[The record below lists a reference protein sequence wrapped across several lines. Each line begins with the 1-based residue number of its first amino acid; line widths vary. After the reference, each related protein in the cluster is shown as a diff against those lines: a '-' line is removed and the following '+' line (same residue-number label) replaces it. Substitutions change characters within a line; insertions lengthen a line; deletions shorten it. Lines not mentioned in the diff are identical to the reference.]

1 MKNKFDS
8 SKLLNSKVFNSKV
21 FNGLLGLALV
31 LLGWQLGSM
40 ALQKPFLPTPG
51 ASFAA
56 FGQFLLNGDLGRQFL
71 ISAMRILCSLVLAMA
86 LAVPVGLAMG
96 RIGWLGR
103 LLNPMVYLLYPL
115 PKVVFLPVIVVLLGL
130 GNWPKIFLIALVVF
144 FQIVV
149 VTRDAAASIPQASLQ
164 SMRSLH
170 ATPWQTMWHL
180 ILPSCLPQILTSL
193 RITLGTA
200 IAILFF
206 AETFAS
212 FDGLGYFILDGMETR
227 DYPAMYA
234 GIIGLALLGF
244 VLYWA
249 VDLLELR
256 LCRWQQKK

>member
-1 MKNKFDS
+1 MKSKFA
-8 SKLLNSKVFNSKV
+8 
-21 FNGLLGLALV
+21 NGLLGFVLV
-31 LLGWQLGSM
+31 LLFWQMGSM
-40 ALQKPFLPTPG
+40 ALQKPFLPAPA
-51 ASFAA
+51 ASFTA
-56 FGQFLLNGDLGRQFL
+56 FFQMLLSGELGQHFI
-71 ISAMRILCSLVLAMA
+71 ISTVRILCSIVLAMV

-96 RIGWLGR
+96 RIAWLGR
-103 LLNPMVYLLYPL
+103 LLNPIVYLLYPL
-115 PKVVFLPVIVVLLGL
+115 PKVVFLPIIVVLMGL

-149 VTRDAAASIPQASLQ
+149 VTRDAASSIPQASLQ

-170 ATPWQTMWHL
+170 ATPWQTFQHL

-234 GIIGLALLGF
+234 GIIGLACLGL
-244 VLYWA
+244 VLYWL
-249 VDLLELR
+249 VDLLEHR
-256 LCRWQQKK
+256 LCRWQQKER